1 MKRKN
6 EYTQFGLW
14 LKMELSRRGLTNK
27 ELADMVGINHKV
39 VTDVM
44 VGRNKSHQEELR
56 SALERYDQEQKM
68 KAG

>member
-6 EYTQFGLW
+6 EYTDYGLW

-27 ELADMVGINHKV
+27 ELADMAGINHKV

-44 VGRNKSHQEELR
+44 VGRNKRHKEEIR
-56 SALERYDQEQKM
+56 NALERYDQNQMAKT
-68 KAG
+68 G